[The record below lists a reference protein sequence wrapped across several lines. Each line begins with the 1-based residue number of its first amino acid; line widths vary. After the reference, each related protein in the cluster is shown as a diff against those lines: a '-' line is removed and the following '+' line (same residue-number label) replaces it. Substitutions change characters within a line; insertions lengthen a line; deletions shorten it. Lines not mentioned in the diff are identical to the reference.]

1 MSETAQARRNAPRQK
16 ARLARHIEQTLNR
29 ARRRAAGELAD
40 RYARRPQPYQPPE
53 DDTGRY
59 RP

>member
-1 MSETAQARRNAPRQK
+1 MKPRRTAPRK
-16 ARLARHIEQTLNR
+16 KTRLARHIEQTINR
-29 ARRRAAGELAD
+29 ARRREADELAD
-40 RYARRPQPYQPPE
+40 RYARRPQPYPPPE